1 MSLREWV
8 FGKARDLRDPK
19 LFQRVSLIA
28 FFAWVGLG
36 ADGLSSSSYGPE
48 EAFKHLVD
56 DRGVPHYHLAIFMA
70 AAIALTVFIIAY
82 AYSRIIEMF
91 PHGGGGYLVATKLL
105 SPHAGVVSGCA
116 LVIDYVLTISIST
129 AAGANAVFAFLP
141 PEAQHWKF
149 PAVLASVAVLTLMN
163 RRGVKE
169 SVQVLTPIFLTFLV
183 THAIVIGGA
192 VLTNLG
198 RVGQV
203 TSEAQERLGH
213 DTSTLGWLAVLLIFA
228 RAYSLGGG
236 TFTGIEAVADG
247 VGIMREP
254 RAETG
259 KRTMR
264 YMAASLAITAGG
276 ILLAY
281 LLIGVQPSPHD
292 ASHVDYQPMNAL
304 LTKQLMVDWGLADAT
319 LGQVFVV
326 LTLVSEGAL
335 LLIASQAGFMDGP
348 RVMANMAVDSWVPHS
363 FSTLSERLTMRN
375 GIYVMGAA
383 AVVTLLYTRAS
394 VGTLIVMYSINV
406 FLTFSISQLGM
417 SRFWISARRRDP
429 AWKRHIVIHLLGLL
443 LCGTILVVTVF
454 EKFTEGGWVTL
465 LATACTVALC
475 YAVRSHYLS
484 VADKIKRLNEDVD
497 PIVKEAL
504 DSPAR
509 DVDATIAEMD
519 PMKSTA
525 VMLVGGYGGLG
536 LRTFL
541 QVDRLFPGQFQQVM
555 FVSVG
560 VIDSGVFKGAE
571 ELEGLRQNV
580 TQQLERYVEFARKKL
595 GWAADYDMVIGTE
608 AVSELD
614 RLCREVN
621 LRFPRSVFFAGNL
634 IFRHPTWW
642 QRLLHNETAH
652 AVQRRL
658 EFDGFPTVI
667 LPVRM
672 LS

>member
-1 MSLREWV
+1 MALREWV
-8 FGKARDLRDPK
+8 FGKARDLRDPRI
-19 LFQRVSLIA
+19 FQHVSLIA

-36 ADGLSSSSYGPE
+36 ADGLSSSAYGPE

-56 DRGVPHYHLAIFMA
+56 SRGVPHYHLAVFLA
-70 AAIALTVFIIAY
+70 LASALTVFIIAY
-82 AYSRIIEMF
+82 AYSRIIEHF

-105 SPHAGVVSGCA
+105 SRHAGVVSGCA
-116 LVIDYVLTISIST
+116 LVVDYVLTISISI
-129 AAGANAVFAFLP
+129 ASGANAVFAFLP
-141 PEAQHWKF
+141 PTVQHWKF
-149 PAVLASVAVLTLMN
+149 PAILVALLVLTGMN

-169 SVQVLTPIFLTFLV
+169 SVQILTPIFLAFLV
-183 THAIVIGGA
+183 THAIVLCGA
-192 VLTNLG
+192 VLPNLG
-198 RVGQV
+198 RIGQV
-203 TSEAQERLGH
+203 AGDVRGGLAQ
-213 DTSTLGWLAVLLIFA
+213 DTATLGWMGLLLLFA

-254 RAETG
+254 RVETG

-276 ILLAY
+276 VLLAY
-281 LLIGVQPSPHD
+281 LLIGVQPSPYESAD
-292 ASHVDYQPMNAL
+292 PRYQPMNAL
-304 LTKQLMVDWGLADAT
+304 LTKQLMADWGLADASI
-319 LGQVFVV
+319 GQAFVV
-326 LTLVSEGAL
+326 LTLMSEGAL
-335 LLIASQAGFMDGP
+335 LLVAAQAGFMDGP

-375 GIYVMGAA
+375 GIYVMGVAA
-383 AVVTLLYTRAS
+383 AVTLLYTRAS
-394 VGTLIVMYSINV
+394 VDTLIVMYSINV

-417 SRFWISARRRDP
+417 VRLWLSARLRDP
-429 AWKRHIVIHLLGLL
+429 AWKRHIVIHVVGLL
-443 LCGTILVVTVF
+443 LCATILVVTVF

-465 LATACTVALC
+465 LATGCAVALC
-475 YAVRSHYLS
+475 YAVRTHYEG
-484 VADKIKRLNEDVD
+484 VARKIKKLDEDV
-497 PIVKEAL
+497 EAL
-504 DSPAR
+504 AGDDAAAPPAG
-509 DVDATIAEMD
+509 APAAEMD
-519 PMKSTA
+519 PLKPTA
-525 VMLVGGYGGLG
+525 VLLVGGYGGLG

-541 QVDRLFPGQFQQVM
+541 QIDRLFPGQFQQVM

-560 VIDSGVFKGAE
+560 VIDSGVFKGAA
-571 ELEGLRQNV
+571 ELEALKQNV
-580 TQQLERYVEFARKKL
+580 TGQLERYAEFARRKL
-595 GWAADYDMVIGTE
+595 GWAADYDMVVGTE
-608 AVSELD
+608 AVSEID

>member
-1 MSLREWV
+1 
-8 FGKARDLRDPK
+8 
-19 LFQRVSLIA
+19 
-28 FFAWVGLG
+28 
-36 ADGLSSSSYGPE
+36 
-48 EAFKHLVD
+48 
-56 DRGVPHYHLAIFMA
+56 
-70 AAIALTVFIIAY
+70 
-82 AYSRIIEMF
+82 
-91 PHGGGGYLVATKLL
+91 
-105 SPHAGVVSGCA
+105 
-116 LVIDYVLTISIST
+116 VLTISIST
-129 AAGANAVFAFLP
+129 AAGANAVFSFLP
-141 PEAQHWKF
+141 PSAQHWKF
-149 PAVLASVAVLTLMN
+149 PVVLGFVALLTLMN

-183 THAIVIGGA
+183 THAIVLVGA
-192 VLTNLG
+192 IVPNLG
-198 RVGQV
+198 RIGQMTGEV
-203 TSEAQERLGH
+203 REGLGR
-213 DTSTLGWLAVLLIFA
+213 DSSTLGWLAVVLLFA

-254 RAETG
+254 RVDTG

-281 LLIGVQPSPHD
+281 LLVGVRPSPHD
-292 ASHVDYQPMNAL
+292 AASPHYEPMNAL
-304 LTKQLMVDWGLADAT
+304 LTKQLVADWGLAGT
-319 LGQVFVV
+319 SWGEFFVV
-326 LTLVSEGAL
+326 LTLLSEGAL
-335 LLIASQAGFMDGP
+335 LIVAAQAGFMDGP
-348 RVMANMAVDSWVPHS
+348 RVMANMAVDSWMPHS

-375 GIYVMGAA
+375 GIYVMGIAA
-383 AVVTLLYTRAS
+383 AATLLYTRAS
-394 VGTLIVMYSINV
+394 VDTLVVMYSINV
-406 FLTFSISQLGM
+406 FLTFSISQIGM
-417 SRFWISARRRDP
+417 SRLWLRSRATDRH
-429 AWKRHIVIHLLGLL
+429 WKRHIAIHLVGLA
-443 LCGTILVVTVF
+443 LCGTILIVTVL

-465 LATACTVALC
+465 LVTALFVTLC
-475 YAVRSHYLS
+475 YAVRTHYAA
-484 VADKIKRLNEDVD
+484 VASKIKKLDEDVD
-497 PIVKEAL
+497 PLSREVLAAERA
-504 DSPAR
+504 PHEP
-509 DVDATIAEMD
+509 VPEMD
-519 PMKSTA
+519 PLKPTA

-541 QVDRLFPGQFQQVM
+541 QVDRLFPGQFQQVI

-560 VIDSGVFKGAE
+560 VIDSGVFKGAA
-571 ELEGLRQNV
+571 ELESLKDSV
-580 TQQLERYVEFARKKL
+580 VAQLERYVEFARKKL

-652 AVQRRL
+652 AIQRRL

>member
-1 MSLREWV
+1 VKTLREWI

-19 LFQRVSLIA
+19 VFHHVSLIA

-56 DRGVPHYHLAIFMA
+56 DRGVPHYHLAVFMA
-70 AAIALTVFIIAY
+70 LAIALTVFIIAY
-82 AYSRIIEMF
+82 AYSRIIEQF

-116 LVIDYVLTISIST
+116 LVVDYVLTISIST
-129 AAGANAVFAFLP
+129 AAGANAVFSFLP
-141 PEAQHWKF
+141 AEAQQWKF
-149 PAVLASVAVLTLMN
+149 PAVLGVVALLTLMN

-183 THAIVIGGA
+183 THAVVLVGA
-192 VLTNLG
+192 VVPNLG
-198 RVGQV
+198 RLGQMSGEV
-203 TSEAQERLGH
+203 REGLGR
-213 DTSTLGWLAVLLIFA
+213 DTSTLGWLALVLLFA

-254 RAETG
+254 RVETG

-281 LLIGVQPSPHD
+281 LLMGVHPSPHD
-292 ASHVDYQPMNAL
+292 AADPRYQPMNAL
-304 LTKQLMVDWGLADAT
+304 LTKRLIAEWGLDGT
-319 LGQVFVV
+319 SVGDTFLV
-326 LTLVSEGAL
+326 LTLLSEGAL
-335 LLIASQAGFMDGP
+335 LLVAAQAGFMDGP
-348 RVMANMAVDSWVPHS
+348 RVMANMAVDSWMPHS

-375 GIYVMGAA
+375 GIYVMGIAA
-383 AVVTLLYTRAS
+383 AGTLLYTRAR
-394 VGTLIVMYSINV
+394 VDTLIVMYSINV

-417 SRFWISARRRDP
+417 ARFWVRSRAADP
-429 AWKRHIVIHLLGLL
+429 DWKRHIVIHLVGLA
-443 LCGTILVVTVF
+443 LCGTILVVTVL

-465 LATACTVALC
+465 LVTALFVALC
-475 YAVRSHYLS
+475 YGVRSHYAS
-484 VADKIKRLNEDVD
+484 VAHKIKKLDEDVD
-497 PIVKEAL
+497 PL
-504 DSPAR
+504 AR
-509 DVDATIAEMD
+509 EVPERAQDGPPPEMD
-519 PMKSTA
+519 ALKPTA

-541 QVDRLFPGQFQQVM
+541 QVDRLFPGQFQQVI

-560 VIDSGVFKGAE
+560 VIDSGVFKGAA
-571 ELEGLRQNV
+571 ELEALKQSV
-580 TQQLERYVEFARKKL
+580 TSQLERYVEFARKRL
-595 GWAADYDMVIGTE
+595 GWAADFDMVIGTE

-652 AVQRRL
+652 AIQRRL